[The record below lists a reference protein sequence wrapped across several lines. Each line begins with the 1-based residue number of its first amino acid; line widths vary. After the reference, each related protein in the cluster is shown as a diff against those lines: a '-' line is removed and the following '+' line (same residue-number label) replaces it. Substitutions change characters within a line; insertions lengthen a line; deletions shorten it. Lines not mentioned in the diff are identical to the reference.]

1 VLGPLYILS
10 AFATWRS
17 AYIFFTSS
25 MAFLNAIARY
35 ITVGEGASESVIW
48 GYALNTNSVGI
59 RPSGPAELLIT
70 LKAIYSAISLLIPG
84 ILEVII
90 WYIRYKGP
98 W

>member
-1 VLGPLYILS
+1 MLS
-10 AFATWRS
+10 ASVTWRS

-25 MAFLNAIARY
+25 IAFLNAVARY
-35 ITVGEGASESVIW
+35 ITVGKGMLDSVIW

-59 RPSGPAELLIT
+59 RPSGPAELLIA
-70 LKAIYSAISLLIPG
+70 LKAIYSAIFLLILG

-90 WYIRYKGP
+90 WYIRCKGP

>member
-1 VLGPLYILS
+1 VLGLLYILS

-25 MAFLNAIARY
+25 IAFLSIITRY
-35 ITVGEGASESVIW
+35 IIIGKGILNSIIR

-59 RPSGPAELLIT
+59 RPSGPIELLIT
-70 LKAIYSAISLLIPG
+70 LKAIYSAISLLIPN

-90 WYIRYKGP
+90 WYMRCKGP
-98 W
+98 